1 MRFRP
6 CIDLHDGMVKQIVG
20 ATLSD
25 TDHHRLQTNFQA
37 EKPAGWFADRYRR
50 DKLTGGHV
58 IQLGKGN
65 AAAARSALSRWPGG
79 MQVGGGITAYN
90 AENWLESGASHVIV
104 TSWVFHDGRIH
115 MDRLKQLTRKIGK
128 RRLVLD
134 LSCRKHGDTYR
145 VATDRWQT
153 FTTEAVTYPLL
164 DHLAGYCDEFLIHAV
179 DVEGRCGG
187 IETDLVAYLGRW
199 EGLPVT
205 YAGGISSQQDVDLI
219 DALGNGRI
227 DFTVGSALDI
237 FGGSGLRY
245 TDLARR
251 YGHAPLQDED

>member
-6 CIDLHDGMVKQIVG
+6 CIDLHGGVVKQIVG

-25 TDHHRLQTNFQA
+25 TKRHSLETNFQA
-37 EKPAGWFADRYRR
+37 EKPASWFADRYRR
-50 DKLTGGHV
+50 DNLTGGHV

-65 AAAARSALSRWPGG
+65 TAAARSALLQWPGG
-79 MQVGGGITAYN
+79 MQVGGGITADN
-90 AENWLESGASHVIV
+90 AEQWLDAGASHVIV

-115 MDRLKQLTRKIGK
+115 MERLKQLTRKIGK
-128 RRLVLD
+128 ARLVLD
-134 LSCRKHGDTYR
+134 LSCRKHGNTYL

-164 DHLAGYCDEFLIHAV
+164 DRLSDYCDEFLIHAV

-199 EGLPVT
+199 EGLSVT
-205 YAGGISSQQDVDLI
+205 YAGGISNQQDIDLI
-219 DALGNGRI
+219 DSLGNGCI

-237 FGGSGLRY
+237 FGGKGLRY
-245 TDLARR
+245 HDLARR
-251 YGHAPLQDED
+251 YRR